1 MKTEIWLIR
10 HGETD
15 WNAEQRLQGWRDIPL
30 NEAGRQQAKSVQ
42 RFLTQQ
48 NIAFDAVLTSDLQ
61 RAIQT
66 AQIAFEGYPTVL
78 NQDAQLRE
86 RNYGI
91 YEGQPWRNLI
101 QFPDQ
106 PTLEI
111 NLRNPELEV
120 PEGESLTV
128 FHERIIQAFHRIAL
142 ERPTQRL
149 AVIAHGGVIEMVW
162 RYIKKVELTVPR
174 SESILNASV
183 NHFAID
189 KEQQWHEIAWGQIDH
204 LPSSAQG
211 L

>member
-66 AQIAFEGYPTVL
+66 AQIAFEGYPAAL

-91 YEGQPWRNLI
+91 YEGRPWRNLI
-101 QFPDQ
+101 QLPDQ
-106 PTLEI
+106 PTLEV

-128 FHERIIQAFHRIAL
+128 FHQRIIQAFNRIAL

-162 RYIKKVELTVPR
+162 RYIRKVDLTIPR

-189 KEQQWHEIAWGQIDH
+189 NAQQWHEISWAQIDH
-204 LPSSAQG
+204 LPSSVQG